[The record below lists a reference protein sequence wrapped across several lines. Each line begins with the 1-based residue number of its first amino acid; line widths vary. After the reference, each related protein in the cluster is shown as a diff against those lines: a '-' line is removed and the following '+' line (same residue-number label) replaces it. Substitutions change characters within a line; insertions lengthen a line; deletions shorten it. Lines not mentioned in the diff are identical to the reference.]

1 MKKIIVVL
9 CASLVCA
16 MNVFAQA
23 ASDSKTVDCNG
34 SVTIK
39 ATPVSG
45 YHFVK
50 WVDAASN
57 EYTDAEMT
65 VSSIKEAKTFTAHF
79 AANDPIDPSIVD
91 PDNPTPNPGDVIQ
104 LTPHPADDCQE
115 FWHWSDIAED
125 DTTNPLYN
133 VSPRPFTY
141 TGEAPTFTA
150 VFRTK
155 TYNVNVNTATG
166 DETQGSVEFVTVP

>member
-1 MKKIIVVL
+1 MKRFYVVL
-9 CASLVCA
+9 CASLICA

-79 AANDPIDPSIVD
+79 AANEAIDPSIDD
-91 PDNPTPNPGDVIQ
+91 PTNPTPNPGDVLQ
-104 LTPHPADDCQE
+104 LTPKTNDDCLV
-115 FWHWSDIAED
+115 FDHWSDLTPGDAD
-125 DTTNPLYN
+125 YAANPR
-133 VSPRPFTY
+133 SFTY
-141 TGEAPTFTA
+141 EGVAPTFTA
-150 VFRTK
+150 VFVTK

-166 DETQGSVEFVTVP
+166 DDTQGTVEFVTVP